1 MVMSDGSSPAD
12 AKAKPGRVARFK
24 GLLKR
29 RGGRFPVILLLIV
42 ALSVAMLYSLITTVM
57 M

>member
-1 MVMSDGSSPAD
+1 
-12 AKAKPGRVARFK
+12 
-24 GLLKR
+24 LLKR

-42 ALSVAMLYSLITTVM
+42 ALSVAMVYSLITTVM

>member
-1 MVMSDGSSPAD
+1 MSDGSSPGN
-12 AKAKPGRVARFK
+12 AKPGRVAGFK

-29 RGGRFPVILLLIV
+29 RGRRFPVILLLIV
-42 ALSVAMLYSLITTVM
+42 VLSIAMVYSLITTVM

>member
-1 MVMSDGSSPAD
+1 MSDSSSPAD
-12 AKAKPGRVARFK
+12 AKAKPGRVAKFK

-42 ALSVAMLYSLITTVM
+42 ALSVAMVYSLITTVM

>member
-1 MVMSDGSSPAD
+1 MSDGSSSGEARS
-12 AKAKPGRVARFK
+12 GRVAKFK

-29 RGGRFPVILLLIV
+29 RGRQFPVMLLLIV
-42 ALSVAMLYSLITTVM
+42 VLSIAMVYSLITTVM

>member
-1 MVMSDGSSPAD
+1 MSDSPSSSND
-12 AKAKPGRVARFK
+12 AKATPGRTAKFK

-29 RGGRFPVILLLIV
+29 RGRQFPVMLLLIV
-42 ALSVAMLYSLITTVM
+42 VLSIAMVYSFITTVM